1 MSNRRALST
10 PIQLLQYAL
19 GASLAFAHLQ
29 FFFTTTVFIL
39 SLSSSIAPVAGQVG
53 PPTNATNLPIG
64 TCLPDVPCANGAC
77 CNGKT
82 GLCGF
87 GDTFCTEVSKGGN
100 CTSNCDALAECGDG
114 SAPGQDKCPL
124 NVCCSK
130 FGFCGTTDD
139 FCTNGCQSN
148 CGQPTIPSC
157 GVDEQTA
164 LQRRIGYYEGWANTR
179 KCSSFSPQQIDGS
192 TLTHVNFAFGLIS
205 SSFKIV
211 EMTAGDSKLWSET
224 TELKKGFPGLKV
236 FLSIGGWTFNDPPT
250 QSRFSDVASS
260 AGNRATFGIDID
272 WEYPVADD
280 RGGKPEDKANYVA
293 LMKLLHT
300 SFKENNYGLSF
311 TAPSSF
317 WYLQNFDL
325 PGMMEN
331 VDWVN
336 LMSYDLHG
344 TWDRNDTWI
353 GPIVAAHTNLTE
365 IDEALKLFWRAG
377 VKPAQIT
384 LGLGFYGRSFTLDS
398 ASCNSPGCIWKS
410 GGNAGPCSD
419 NVGTL
424 MWSEIQ
430 TILNGADANVV
441 FDADAAVE
449 MLTFGDKQ
457 WVSYDDEKT
466 FKIKLNY
473 ANERCLGGTMIWS
486 VDQDDSFDY
495 AALKALY
502 PSIADVNSGTHQG
515 GDTCF
520 TASAG
525 AVSCGPGFSPV
536 ETAKDADGSKHL
548 VCCPTGDMPTSCT
561 WRGDGKRPC
570 SPSCNDDEVLIATE
584 TCDSGGAKGLC
595 CKTTINA
602 LENCQ
607 VGDCMDPDAVQFACL
622 IEFPYLLTYDA
633 GEPKSYCKGNKV
645 RPICCREQPLTPTK
659 PVENCAWVGTPP
671 LCRDNFCKEG
681 QLALIGDKKGDGDTA
696 CSGGKK
702 RAYCCDAAGDS
713 YSPVPW
719 KDLFDTTDPSGEI
732 DSLDGDAMTF
742 TAEFDQDQDS
752 GAGQFDSDDDDVGAG
767 TTSDMPED
775 ENENDEAFGE
785 VFIDSPNAN
794 AVSSLDIQAN
804 WVITSCDA
812 RSDQP
817 QVALAYCTKPGDPAC
832 SHVFIGG
839 AENTIV
845 QMPKSCGLGPYAR
858 VAALAPHANQSILYA
873 HGDHQQRKRADE
885 PVYELHFDYNFA
897 VIPDDN
903 GPVYMRADV
912 TDMPD
917 YWDTVVDSPPERR
930 EWRQK
935 RGLPV
940 GKPSLQKR
948 WWGAFTKWLDKLNT
962 VDSDNSVSRNFHW
975 RDKWNI
981 FHAERSCPGPPA
993 YEASLDVTLKGKA
1006 KFDSRYGFYLQA
1018 TIVPPT
1024 VKAAYLYVKADAA
1037 ASATLTVE
1045 GMAKVSYDSS
1055 VVTFAQFGFPGL
1067 YYPGLLTIGPSLE
1080 INGYISGEL
1089 SVQGTLDTSITY
1101 TMPSFNFAL
1110 GKTSN
1115 DIGSTIQPSSKSQ
1128 GFNMKAGYN
1137 VDMGGDIAIH
1147 IVPQVQFG
1155 VQILGGKLIDAEAFV
1170 RADMYAGLGING
1182 SVSNTIAPKFC
1193 WDLYYGLDVQG
1204 GITGTLVY
1212 WDTGPHFWSFFSEEY
1227 SFYSTCFQSVSQPTT
1242 IQGRDEHLWHA
1253 SAGVILDFDD
1263 AVLPS
1268 PYIDGAWLEHI
1279 TNTEKN
1285 IILPRT
1291 GSGLSKRVD
1300 STVPPLPG
1308 TCDCAAINDQI
1319 NTQGEGT
1326 QCDPNDEV
1334 FDTWDEFNRR
1344 SFDDESEFSNS
1355 TDTWTR
1361 LRRSLLPRDTKS
1373 VEDVCSNPIVAAA
1386 YNLAA
1391 QNVFYDYANPTSA
1404 VGDASMTGLT
1414 ARAPGSNSDS
1424 YGREHI
1430 YELQT
1435 IADFIK
1441 EFEEDPELQSLWDVA
1456 GQNVDFCTW
1465 VTNNI
1470 ITNQVIVDLVN
1481 CLPRNQ
1487 DRKYM
1492 PWLNSAR
1499 VATIRSVAATLA
1511 YMNIP
1516 AVRQEYIRESNCVKR
1531 AWTSWLVQ
1539 YRTQP
1544 GAPPVAAT
1552 MNIGAIY
1559 QTWIKGVVGEFQGV
1573 LENSIQDLQTWWK
1586 GLVKVPVTTPPTAP
1600 EDVPVPVVFN
1610 YNQLTCSGKPT
1621 ANQQITLSQLMNGGI
1636 TPVMN
1641 ANTLTNT
1648 LITSL

>member
-1 MSNRRALST
+1 MDGEVPVSFEEKKKRAH
-10 PIQLLQYAL
+10 
-19 GASLAFAHLQ
+19 GR
-29 FFFTTTVFIL
+29 
-39 SLSSSIAPVAGQVG
+39 
-53 PPTNATNLPIG
+53 
-64 TCLPDVPCANGAC
+64 
-77 CNGKT
+77 
-82 GLCGF
+82 
-87 GDTFCTEVSKGGN
+87 
-100 CTSNCDALAECGDG
+100 
-114 SAPGQDKCPL
+114 
-124 NVCCSK
+124 CS
-130 FGFCGTTDD
+130 
-139 FCTNGCQSN
+139 QSN

-164 LQRRIGYYEGWANTR
+164 LQRRIGYYEGWANSR

-260 AGNRATFGIDID
+260 AGNRATFVGSCLDVMQTYGREQGIDID

-449 MLTFGDKQ
+449 MLTFGDNQ

-486 VDQDDSFDY
+486 
-495 AALKALY
+495 
-502 PSIADVNSGTHQG
+502 
-515 GDTCF
+515 
-520 TASAG
+520 
-525 AVSCGPGFSPV
+525 
-536 ETAKDADGSKHL
+536 
-548 VCCPTGDMPTSCT
+548 
-561 WRGDGKRPC
+561 
-570 SPSCNDDEVLIATE
+570 
-584 TCDSGGAKGLC
+584 
-595 CKTTINA
+595 
-602 LENCQ
+602 
-607 VGDCMDPDAVQFACL
+607 
-622 IEFPYLLTYDA
+622 
-633 GEPKSYCKGNKV
+633 
-645 RPICCREQPLTPTK
+645 

-732 DSLDGDAMTF
+732 DSLDGDAMTLN
-742 TAEFDQDQDS
+742 AEFDQDQDS

-794 AVSSLDIQAN
+794 AVSSLDIHAN

-940 GKPSLQKR
+940 GKPGLQKR

-981 FHAERSCPGPPA
+981 FHAETSCPGPPA

-1155 VQILGGKLIDAEAFV
+1155 VQILGGKLIDAAAFV

-1212 WDTGPHFWSFFSEEY
+1212 WDTGPHIWSFFSEKY

-1279 TNTEKN
+1279 NNTEKN

-1308 TCDCAAINDQI
+1308 TCDCAAINVRTIPLEDRVVSHSRP
-1319 NTQGEGT
+1319 G
-1326 QCDPNDEV
+1326 PNQHAG
-1334 FDTWDEFNRR
+1334 RR
-1344 SFDDESEFSNS
+1344 Y
-1355 TDTWTR
+1355 T
-1361 LRRSLLPRDTKS
+1361 
-1373 VEDVCSNPIVAAA
+1373 V
-1386 YNLAA
+1386 
-1391 QNVFYDYANPTSA
+1391 
-1404 VGDASMTGLT
+1404 
-1414 ARAPGSNSDS
+1414 
-1424 YGREHI
+1424 
-1430 YELQT
+1430 
-1435 IADFIK
+1435 
-1441 EFEEDPELQSLWDVA
+1441 
-1456 GQNVDFCTW
+1456 
-1465 VTNNI
+1465 
-1470 ITNQVIVDLVN
+1470 
-1481 CLPRNQ
+1481 
-1487 DRKYM
+1487 
-1492 PWLNSAR
+1492 
-1499 VATIRSVAATLA
+1499 
-1511 YMNIP
+1511 
-1516 AVRQEYIRESNCVKR
+1516 
-1531 AWTSWLVQ
+1531 
-1539 YRTQP
+1539 
-1544 GAPPVAAT
+1544 
-1552 MNIGAIY
+1552 
-1559 QTWIKGVVGEFQGV
+1559 
-1573 LENSIQDLQTWWK
+1573 
-1586 GLVKVPVTTPPTAP
+1586 
-1600 EDVPVPVVFN
+1600 
-1610 YNQLTCSGKPT
+1610 
-1621 ANQQITLSQLMNGGI
+1621 
-1636 TPVMN
+1636 
-1641 ANTLTNT
+1641 
-1648 LITSL
+1648 

>member
-1 MSNRRALST
+1 MNRRALNT
-10 PIQLLQYAL
+10 PIRLLQYAL

-29 FFFTTTVFIL
+29 FFFTTTYCP
-39 SLSSSIAPVAGQVG
+39 SCRASRPSNKRDQP
-53 PPTNATNLPIG
+53 PIG

-100 CTSNCDALAECGDG
+100 CTSNCDALAECGNG
-114 SAPGQDKCPL
+114 SAPGHDKCPL

-148 CGQPTIPSC
+148 CGQPTVPSC

-164 LQRRIGYYEGWANTR
+164 LQRRIGYYEGWANSR

-250 QSRFSDVASS
+250 QSRFSDVAARRVTGLHLLGAVSTLCRRTGS
-260 AGNRATFGIDID
+260 TQGIDID

-353 GPIVAAHTNLTE
+353 GPVVAAHTNLTE

-449 MLTFGDKQ
+449 MLTFGDSTMQ
-457 WVSYDDEKT
+457 TNGV
-466 FKIKLNY
+466 
-473 ANERCLGGTMIWS
+473 LGGTMIWS

-502 PSIADVNSGTHQG
+502 PSVADVNSGTHQG

-525 AVSCGPGFSPV
+525 AVN
-536 ETAKDADGSKHL
+536 ADGSKHP
-548 VCCPTGDMPTSCT
+548 VCCPTGDMPTKCT
-561 WRGDGKRPC
+561 WRGGDGKRPC

-584 TCDSGGAKGLC
+584 TCDSGGAKGPL
-595 CKTTINA
+595 
-602 LENCQ
+602 L

-633 GEPKSYCKGNKV
+633 ANRRVTAKATNAGQTGH
-645 RPICCREQPLTPTK
+645 
-659 PVENCAWVGTPP
+659 
-671 LCRDNFCKEG
+671 DNFCKEG

-719 KDLFDTTDPSGEI
+719 KDLFDTTDTTGEI

-742 TAEFDQDQDS
+742 NAEFDQDQDS

-767 TTSDMPED
+767 TTSSMPED

-794 AVSSLDIQAN
+794 AVSSLDIHAN

-812 RSDQP
+812 PRRP
-817 QVALAYCTKPGDPAC
+817 PRC

-897 VIPDDN
+897 AIPDDN

-917 YWDTVVDSPPERR
+917 YWDTVVDSPTE
-930 EWRQK
+930 Q

-948 WWGAFTKWLDKLNT
+948 WWGVFTKWLDKLNT

-981 FHAERSCPGPPA
+981 FHAETSCPGPPA

-1045 GMAKVSYDSS
+1045 GMAKVSYDYQLLRLRS
-1055 VVTFAQFGFPGL
+1055 VSRTQLTFAN
-1067 YYPGLLTIGPSLE
+1067 PGLLTIGPSLE

-1089 SVQGTLDTSITY
+1089 SVQGTLDTSITLY
-1101 TMPSFNFAL
+1101 YAQLQLRPGLPA
-1110 GKTSN
+1110 
-1115 DIGSTIQPSSKSQ
+1115 
-1128 GFNMKAGYN
+1128 YN

-1204 GITGTLVY
+1204 GITGRELVY
-1212 WDTGPHFWSFFSEEY
+1212 WDTGPHFWSFFSEKY
-1227 SFYSTCFQSVSQPTT
+1227 SFYSTCFQSAA
-1242 IQGRDEHLWHA
+1242 IEHLWHA
-1253 SAGVILDFDD
+1253 SAGSDLDFDD
-1263 AVLPS
+1263 ACPS
-1268 PYIDGAWLEHI
+1268 FSVYRYD
-1279 TNTEKN
+1279 
-1285 IILPRT
+1285 
-1291 GSGLSKRVD
+1291 VD

-1308 TCDCAAINDQI
+1308 TCDCAATNDQI

-1326 QCDPNDEV
+1326 QCDPNDEGMRLFFLV
-1334 FDTWDEFNRR
+1334 VCDVDTWDEFNRR
-1344 SFDDESEFSNS
+1344 SFDNESE
-1355 TDTWTR
+1355 
-1361 LRRSLLPRDTKS
+1361 LRRSLLPRDTKA
-1373 VEDVCSNPIVAAA
+1373 VEDLL
-1386 YNLAA
+1386 YK
-1391 QNVFYDYANPTSA
+1391 QNVFYDYANPTS
-1404 VGDASMTGLT
+1404 T
-1414 ARAPGSNSDS
+1414 AGMPPGSNSDS
-1424 YGREHI
+1424 YGARFSI
-1430 YELQT
+1430 YALQT
-1435 IADFIK
+1435 SSSCSSPDFIK
-1441 EFEEDPELQSLWDVA
+1441 EFEEDDDLRSLWDVA
-1456 GQNVDFCTW
+1456 GQNVNFCTW
-1465 VTNNI
+1465 VGNNI
-1470 ITNQVIVDLVN
+1470 IANQVIVDLVN

-1492 PWLNSAR
+1492 PWLNNLMNGIKGRDQAKFRSKTWHSAR

-1516 AVRQEYIRESNCVKR
+1516 AVRQEYISEVSLRSIPWLHTSLTPETSQSNC
-1531 AWTSWLVQ
+1531 

-1544 GAPPVAAT
+1544 GVPPVAAT
-1552 MNIGAIY
+1552 MNIGLF
-1559 QTWIKGVVGEFQGV
+1559 TRWIKGVD
-1573 LENSIQDLQTWWK
+1573 SIEDLK
-1586 GLVKVPVTTPPTAP
+1586 IGGRALVPVTTPPTAP
-1600 EDVPVPVVFN
+1600 EDVPVPV
-1610 YNQLTCSGKPT
+1610 LDLLGTPT
-1621 ANQQITLSQLMNGGI
+1621 ASQQITLSQLMNGGI

-1648 LITSL
+1648 LINSL